1 MSSIGPV
8 RAAGRRCSVR
18 VIEFGNQS
26 ATLVTHAERPDLE
39 DQAQGEDFL
48 SQWPAFMFH
57 DPVADEHYPVMYERC
72 PEFQFY
78 IIDGAGSLLAN
89 GNSIPLA
96 WDGSLEDLPGGW
108 DEALVR
114 GSVGAQDGTAP
125 TALCALQATV
135 SSRCGGRGLGSSLV
149 NAMKLL
155 AETAALESLIA
166 PVRPSL
172 KATYPLIPIDD
183 YLTWRREDGLFFDP
197 WLRVH
202 ERLGASVLANAA
214 ESMEIPGSSTDW
226 ETWTGLNFSTS
237 GEYIVDGALA
247 PVVFDAD
254 ADVGVYIEPNVWML
268 HRL

>member
-1 MSSIGPV
+1 MH
-8 RAAGRRCSVR
+8 
-18 VIEFGNQS
+18 VIEFGDQS

-48 SQWPAFMFH
+48 SQWSTFMFH
-57 DPVADEHYPVMYERC
+57 DPVANEHYPVMYERC

-78 IIDGAGSLLAN
+78 IIDEAETLLAH

-96 WDGSLEDLPGGW
+96 WNGSEEDLPDGW

-114 GSVGAQDGTAP
+114 GSVGAQDATP
-125 TALCALQATV
+125 RNTLCALQATV
-135 SSRCGGRGLGSSLV
+135 SRRFGDRGLGPALV

-155 AETAALESLIA
+155 AQDAGLVSLIA

-172 KATYPLIPIDD
+172 KATYPLIPIND
-183 YLTWRREDGLFFDP
+183 YVTWRREDGLFFDP

-202 ERLGASVLANAA
+202 ERLGASVLAVAP
-214 ESMEIPGSSTDW
+214 ESMKIPGTRIEW
-226 ETWTGLNFSTS
+226 EAWTGLTFSTS
-237 GEYIVDGALA
+237 GEFVVDGALV
-247 PVVFDAD
+247 PVAFDAD
-254 ADVGVYIEPNVWML
+254 ADAGVYIEPNVWML